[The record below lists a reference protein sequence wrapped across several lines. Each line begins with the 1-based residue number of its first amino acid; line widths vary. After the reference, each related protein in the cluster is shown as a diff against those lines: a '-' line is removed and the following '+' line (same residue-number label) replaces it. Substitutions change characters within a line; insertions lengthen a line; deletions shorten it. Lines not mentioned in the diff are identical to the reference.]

1 MRAVHGIALNTTWNN
16 QDQTVFVAAL
26 LLMHT
31 QYWELVCKKNMEFE
45 YMQEGSFHSLFFNT
59 SLMLALATHAI
70 CFNNTDKFFMLS
82 SC

>member
-1 MRAVHGIALNTTWNN
+1 M
-16 QDQTVFVAAL
+16 FVAAL

-31 QYWELVCKKNMEFE
+31 HFRERVCKKNVEFE
-45 YMQEGSFHSLFFNT
+45 YMQEGSFHSLFVNT